1 MNTTIW
7 IIQGLMAAFFL
18 LPGIAKAFFSKE
30 KLTKMNILEPGKPV
44 MEKRVIGILELMGV
58 IGIIVPLL
66 IGVMPIL
73 TPIAAIGL
81 SLTMAG
87 AILVHLKKKEYKT
100 LPLLA
105 LVGLLGI
112 VVAWYR
118 FQTV

>member
-7 IIQGLMAAFFL
+7 IIQGLIAAFFL
-18 LPGIAKAFFSKE
+18 VPGMSKAFFSKE
-30 KLTKMNILEPGKPV
+30 KLIKMNILEPGKPV
-44 MEKRVIGILELMGV
+44 MKHRVVGILELMGV

-66 IGVMPIL
+66 TGIMPIL

-81 SLTMAG
+81 TLTMAG
-87 AILVHLKKKEYKT
+87 AILVHVKKREYKT

-118 FQTV
+118 FQAI